1 MFLNCIIFI
10 IATLVSIV
18 IRFLLLHVVVGL
30 FVDMVAMRWQL
41 SMRLGVKTKI

>member
-18 IRFLLLHVVVGL
+18 IRFLLLVVGL

-41 SMRLGVKTKI
+41 SMRLRVKTKI